1 LIGPVELNVPH
12 PQIVQILTT
21 GMVGKLSPPTQIGEW
36 WIILRL
42 EKYLS
47 TQLDDNIRQRL
58 RNDLFQKW
66 LMNQLQN
73 QVSYCPSLS
82 EQAQSS
88 TQDTEKS
95 ENPEYSLK

>member
-1 LIGPVELNVPH
+1 MTPFLQLGQMASVWRLNMMQNNPIELISLG
-12 PQIVQILTT
+12 IL
-21 GMVGKLSPPTQIGEW
+21 
-36 WIILRL
+36 LRL

-73 QVSYCPSLS
+73 NVTYLS
-82 EQAQSS
+82 PATEESQLS
-88 TQDTEKS
+88 TEDGEKTENS
-95 ENPEYSLK
+95 EYSLK

>member
-1 LIGPVELNVPH
+1 
-12 PQIVQILTT
+12 
-21 GMVGKLSPPTQIGEW
+21 MAGKISPPTQIGEW

-42 EKYLS
+42 EKYIS

-73 QVSYCPSLS
+73 NVTYSPSQ
-82 EQAQSS
+82 EVQSS

-95 ENPEYSLK
+95 ENPEYSLKSLSKIEK

>member
-1 LIGPVELNVPH
+1 
-12 PQIVQILTT
+12 
-21 GMVGKLSPPTQIGEW
+21 MAGKISPPTQIGEW

-42 EKYLS
+42 EKYIS

-73 QVSYCPSLS
+73 NVTYSPSQ
-82 EQAQSS
+82 EVQS

>member
-1 LIGPVELNVPH
+1 MIGPVELNVPH

-21 GMVGKLSPPTQIGEW
+21 GMVGKISPPTQIGEW

-73 QVSYCPSLS
+73 NVIYSPSIS
-82 EQAQSS
+82 EEAQTP
-88 TQDTEKS
+88 TQDTEKM
-95 ENPEYSLK
+95 ENSEYSLK